1 MTQSTAPPTTGATR
15 RRRVPVKLIVAL
27 VLIALAIVFI
37 VQNRQHVSIY
47 LLLWTISGP
56 MWAALTGMLV
66 FGVIV
71 GLLLVR
77 RRRQ

>member
-1 MTQSTAPPTTGATR
+1 MTQSTAPPTPGTTK

-37 VQNRQHVSIY
+37 VQNRQHVNIY

-56 MWAALTGMLV
+56 MWSALTGMLV

-71 GLLLVR
+71 GFLLVR
-77 RRRQ
+77 RNRQ